1 MEYHIVGED
10 YGKCVELWVGKV
22 IVHSKFSGL
31 FHGNSEDKKAE
42 SSADHGSLNC
52 EVIKDILRISQRIC

>member
-22 IVHSKFSGL
+22 IVHPKFNGL
-31 FHGNSEDKKAE
+31 FHGNWK
-42 SSADHGSLNC
+42 
-52 EVIKDILRISQRIC
+52 IKMLRAVQIVEA